1 MSLVFWNAAQISC
14 STAHKDDNL
23 EIWYR
28 IDEKLIG
35 FDHERRNKK
44 GSKVDKS
51 REFIPEKRSAM
62 QRRPECRWII
72 NMHDSYIYLLKDAIQ
87 LSRHSLSACE

>member
-35 FDHERRNKK
+35 SDHERRGKEE
-44 GSKVDKS
+44 DKS
-51 REFIPEKRSAM
+51 REHIPEKTSAM
-62 QRRPECRWII
+62 QRRLECGWII
-72 NMHDSYIYLLKDAIQ
+72 NMHDSYTYLNKDAIQ
-87 LSRHSLSACE
+87 LSRNSLSARK